1 MYNDYV
7 CEIKFLGNKMRPF
20 KYGNM
25 KFVTYFIKKLIKRN
39 DINAMRNANVLFYM
53 DDTESESKVEWGE
66 GNRYG
71 Y

>member
-1 MYNDYV
+1 
-7 CEIKFLGNKMRPF
+7 MRPF

-53 DDTESESKVEWGE
+53 DDTESESKVE
-66 GNRYG
+66 
-71 Y
+71 